1 MLTIEEKKKIEDIL
15 INLNINPKIN
25 FPYYLNKI
33 SDNAENIVTL
43 ESKIQSIYHKQ
54 QLIEQ
59 KLNYIIRLIE
69 KNN

>member
-69 KNN
+69 KIN